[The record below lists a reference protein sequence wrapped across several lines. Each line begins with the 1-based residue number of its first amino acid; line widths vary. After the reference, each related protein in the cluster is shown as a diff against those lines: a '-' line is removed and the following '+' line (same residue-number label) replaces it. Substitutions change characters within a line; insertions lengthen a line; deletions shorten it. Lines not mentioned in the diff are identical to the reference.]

1 MPASTSARLLLP
13 AALIAQ
19 ALWLLPR
26 IGLLPVWGD
35 EQFTLDVVRAPI
47 GTMLELLRADFH
59 PPLYFLFLKLWVRLV
74 PGTMPLIDAIR
85 LASVALVLAG
95 TVAIDRLWL
104 RELSPRL
111 RRWFLVLW
119 VLSPF
124 LLLYARMGRSYSAQI
139 LVAAFAIR
147 YSADWARRPA
157 VGTALRFAVAEC
169 VLLYLHYLPG
179 LSVGAGFGAYGLCRI
194 VRGERERVRSF
205 ALAAALGAALY
216 LPWAAPLAT
225 AVGRRVGAEVHAM
238 MPTAALEHGLRLAY
252 TFLSFTFGETTPLSG
267 LLVAAALA
275 PAAAWLFGQGVP
287 GARAWLPVVVGA
299 LPVAYL
305 VTARHVVLAMTPSRL
320 AFLLPFYL
328 LLLLLGCERRPR
340 LAAVVLPGLVATSVV
355 AAASYHRQE
364 DFLNRGYL
372 IRFESIATHAAASLS
387 GPESLLVIDA
397 ANMDATPLLAALP
410 PAVPALVLHDDASSA
425 EVRRRIDGGALR
437 RVWLLR
443 NTHDVSRGRWSSRLA
458 ADLARSFRLA
468 RRSGYGPYGSVDRLA
483 MRALRWPERPAY
495 LLELLEFDRDAGRA
509 HVNPSPASTHRNTV
523 AGKRYRGR
531 AVRTP

>member
-1 MPASTSARLLLP
+1 MPGWTSTRLLLP
-13 AALIAQ
+13 AALSAQ
-19 ALWLLPR
+19 ALLLLPR

-35 EQFTLDVVRAPI
+35 EQFTLDVIRAPI

-74 PGTMPLIDAIR
+74 PGTMPLIDEIR
-85 LASVALVLAG
+85 LASIALVLAG
-95 TVAIDRLWL
+95 TVTIDRLWL
-104 RELSPRL
+104 RELPPRL

-147 YSADWARRPA
+147 YAADWARRPTA
-157 VGTALRFAVAEC
+157 GAALRFALAQS
-169 VLLYLHYLPG
+169 VLLYVHYLPG
-179 LSVGAGFGAYGLCRI
+179 LSVGAGFGAYGLYRI
-194 VRGERERVRSF
+194 VRGEYLRVRSF
-205 ALAAALGAALY
+205 ALAATVSAALY

-225 AVGRRVGAEVHAM
+225 ALGRRVGAEVHAM
-238 MPTAALEHGLRLAY
+238 VPSAALEHGLRLAY
-252 TFLSFTFGETTPLSG
+252 TFLSFTFGETTPLYG

-275 PAAAWLFGQGVP
+275 PAAVWLLGQGVP
-287 GARAWLPVVVGA
+287 GARAWLPVLAGA

-305 VTARHVVLAMTPSRL
+305 LTARHVVLAMTPSRL

-328 LLLLLGCERRPR
+328 LLLLRGCERRPR
-340 LAAVVLPGLVATSVV
+340 LAALLLPGLLVTSAI
-355 AAASYHRQE
+355 AAASYHRQQ

-372 IRFESIATHAAASLS
+372 IRFESIATYATALS
-387 GPESLLVIDA
+387 GPDSLLVIDA
-397 ANMDATPLLAALP
+397 ANIDATPLLAALP

-425 EVRRRIDGGALR
+425 EVRRRIDEGALR

-443 NTHDVSRGRWSSRLA
+443 NTHDVSPGRWSSGLA

-468 RRSGYGPYGSVDRLA
+468 RRSQYVPYGRVDHLA
-483 MRALRWPERPAY
+483 MRVLGWPERPAY
-495 LLELLEFDRDAGRA
+495 LLELLEFDRASPA
-509 HVNPSPASTHRNTV
+509 PASTHRKIA
-523 AGKRYRGR
+523 AGKR
-531 AVRTP
+531 